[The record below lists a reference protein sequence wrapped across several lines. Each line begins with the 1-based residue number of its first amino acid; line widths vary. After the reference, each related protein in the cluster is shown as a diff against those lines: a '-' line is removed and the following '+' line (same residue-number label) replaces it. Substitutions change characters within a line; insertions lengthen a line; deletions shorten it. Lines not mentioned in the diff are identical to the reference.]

1 MKKTSAWYNCFGNMK
16 NLLCILLVF
25 ISFAAK
31 SQQTYS
37 INGTVNDE
45 KGITLPGAT
54 VFITNS
60 RYVVATDNEGKFSF
74 GNVRPGTYEV
84 VVKMVGFDPGIQ
96 SVTVRNKPMNLT
108 VTLKE
113 SITALKAVT
122 ISAAPDPDREK
133 YMELFMKNFIG
144 ETINAQQCK
153 LLNPGVLRFKFDKNE
168 NILHASA
175 DEFVIVKNNAL
186 GYTVKYLLTEFTYN
200 LKNNV
205 CTTVGAPYFEEL
217 KGTQIQQKQWGENRR
232 LAYISSDRHFFR
244 CLIDDKLKENGFTV
258 YLIIKSP
265 IIKNAAQQSAWENN
279 LLHANL
285 DFDRHFIKALINNIL
300 NDKGFPVYQVIND
313 PFIKSDGFSGEKNS
327 LVQNKL
333 TAFKLSDTD
342 SLFIANNTNFKTLIS
357 TPKVIGKDTLSLT
370 GLYVISTGIKQSAL
384 FYKTGIPLKPIVK
397 LSSWENGHSQISQIQ
412 PLTDTI
418 VIDKSGG
425 LTPTKAFEY
434 SGYWAW
440 ERIADLTP
448 LDYFGEPAPA
458 NK

>member
-1 MKKTSAWYNCFGNMK
+1 MK
-16 NLLCILLVF
+16 NRFCILLLF
-25 ISFAAK
+25 IGFAAK

-37 INGTVNDE
+37 INGTVSDE

-60 RYVVATDNEGKFSF
+60 RYAVATDNEGKFIF

-84 VVKMVGFDPGIQ
+84 VVKMVGFEPGIQ
-96 SVTVRNKPMNLT
+96 SVTVRNKPINLT

-113 SITALKAVT
+113 SITALRAVT

-217 KGTQIQQKQWGENRR
+217 KGTQIQQKQWGENRQ

-285 DFDRHFIKALINNIL
+285 GFDRHFIKALINNIL
-300 NDKGFPVYQVIND
+300 NNKGFPVYQVIND
-313 PFIKSDGFSGEKNS
+313 PVIKSDGFSGEKNS
-327 LVQNKL
+327 LAQNKL
-333 TAFKLSDTD
+333 TAFKLSDAD
-342 SLFIANNTNFKTLIS
+342 SLFIANNTNFKTLIC

-425 LTPTKAFEY
+425 LTPTKAFKY

-448 LDYFGEPAPA
+448 LDYFGEPAPT